1 MVKKRKLV
9 LEYAPDFK
17 AFGLFAAL
25 KGYRL
30 CWLLNKDLG
39 LDLKR
44 MPEFLY
50 TPYKAV
56 EAISFPVFFY
66 KNPAL
71 LLQYFLLVNKTTQG
85 VLVEQPKNMD
95 FLFLV
100 RNPVDHGHA
109 DEVVRYMKQI
119 PNVQAVFPF
128 DEKLAKRVINVF
140 YDFEMF
146 VGALKDE

>member
-1 MVKKRKLV
+1 MAKKRKLV
-9 LEYAPDFK
+9 LEYTPDFK
-17 AFGLFAAL
+17 AFGLFAPL

-30 CWLLNKDLG
+30 CWLLNKDMG
-39 LDLKR
+39 LDMKR
-44 MPEFLY
+44 MPDFSH
-50 TPYKAV
+50 TPTKADQ
-56 EAISFPVFFY
+56 AISFPVFFY

-71 LLQYFLLVNKTTQG
+71 LLQYFLLVNKTMHG
-85 VLVEQPKNMD
+85 VLFDQPKNMD

-100 RNPVDHGHA
+100 RSPVDHGHA
-109 DEVVRYMKQI
+109 EEVVKYMRQI